1 MDPISLSELPS
12 KFDFGGTKEAPI
24 GLRPRGLWKSAVR
37 EGQQLPFLGGPHVF
51 SKLEIFLKIGQHLAI
66 IEVDHGH
73 ATRWADTM
81 GGGDQFR
88 SALSMLTKKRSPFV
102 GLNTKK
108 PNIMGII
115 NVTPDSFYAGSR
127 FDPVEA
133 VDKAYRM
140 IEDGAD
146 IIDIGGESTRPGAD
160 FVSIKEEKKRILNV
174 IKNLKKFKVSAD
186 TRKAEIMID
195 SIKNG
200 ARIINDVSALEF
212 DKNSINVILKF
223 KPNVILNHSK
233 GTPQTMQKSPKY
245 KNVVL
250 DIYDFLENKINLL
263 VKLGLKKDKIII
275 DPGIGF
281 GKNLNHNLKLMS
293 NISIFHAL
301 GCPIMLGSSRKSFIA
316 KVMKTKVTEDR
327 IGGTI
332 ASVLIG
338 ANQGVQF
345 FRVPDIAATKEAL
358 SIYKSLV
365 NI

>member
-1 MDPISLSELPS
+1 MVKVYVRPLEFSYGSDAKHLVKSKIAKKLCGREDIS
-12 KFDFGGTKEAPI
+12 F
-24 GLRPRGLWKSAVR
+24 SAVEVILR
-37 EGQQLPFLGGPHVF
+37 GKKIKKQTIKINNLNKFKNLKSNNLKQLISNLVTKRKPYLGLSLNKP
-51 SKLEIFLKIGQHLAI
+51 KLCGI
-66 IEVDHGH
+66 
-73 ATRWADTM
+73 
-81 GGGDQFR
+81 
-88 SALSMLTKKRSPFV
+88 
-102 GLNTKK
+102 LN
-108 PNIMGII
+108 I
-115 NVTPDSFYAGSR
+115 TPDSFSDGGKYYKQNSAIKH
-127 FDPVEA
+127 A
-133 VDKAYRM
+133 QKLLN
-140 IEDGAD
+140 DGAD
-146 IIDIGGESTRPGAD
+146 IIDIGGESTRPGAE
-160 FVSIKEEKKRILNV
+160 FVSIEEEKKRILNV

-200 ARIINDVSALEF
+200 AKIINDVSALEF
-212 DKNSINVILKF
+212 DKNSINVIIKF

-263 VKLGLKKDKIII
+263 IKLGLKKDKIII

-293 NISIFHAL
+293 NIGIFHAL

-316 KVMKTKVTEDR
+316 KIMKTKVTKDR

-345 FRVPDIAATKEAL
+345 FRVHDIAATKEAL
-358 SIYKSLV
+358 GINKSLI